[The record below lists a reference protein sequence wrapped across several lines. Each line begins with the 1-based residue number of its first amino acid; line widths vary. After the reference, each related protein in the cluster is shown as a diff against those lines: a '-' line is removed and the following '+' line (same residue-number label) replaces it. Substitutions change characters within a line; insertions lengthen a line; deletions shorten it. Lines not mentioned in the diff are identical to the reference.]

1 MQWPLASKPIH
12 PAKIP
17 FYNLHYLYAG
27 TTPTDP
33 TMVWGTDVDTE
44 ALEEHVKRL
53 NRTSS
58 TMVSGAHVLLQAVG
72 RAIARHPQLNR
83 RVVGHRIYPFRD
95 VNIRMMTYNKREEEV
110 DVVLI
115 KNADRVG
122 LERIAQL
129 MWKRQC
135 KAIRG
140 TSMDE
145 LDKQALRRWPNCLLR
160 WAMRGYF
167 WLDRNFRL
175 PKTGK
180 IDRVSGAPVLV
191 NYLGFAGAPSMRTYK
206 PSNHPDE
213 SSHLS
218 VTMGRTESR
227 PVVREGAVVARK
239 VAPLFVRADHRIAD
253 AYLLAQFVGALTGF
267 LAAPA
272 TMEPGETSEDRGD
285 TSARAA

>member
-1 MQWPLASKPIH
+1 LASKPID

-44 ALEEHVKRL
+44 ALEAHVKRM

-83 RVVGHRIYPFRD
+83 RVVSHRIFAFRD
-95 VNIRMMTYNKREEEV
+95 VSIRMMTYNKREGEV
-110 DVVLI
+110 DVALI
-115 KNADRVG
+115 KGADRIG

-145 LDKQALRRWPNCLLR
+145 LDKQALRRWPNFLLR
-160 WAMRGYF
+160 RAMRWYF
-167 WLDRNFRL
+167 WVDRNFRL

-180 IDRVSGAPVLV
+180 IDRISGAPVLV
-191 NYLGFAGAPSMRTYK
+191 NYLGFPGAPPMRAYK

-218 VTMGRTESR
+218 VTMGRTEPR
-227 PVVREGAVVARK
+227 PVVRNGGVAVRNM
-239 VAPLFVRADHRIAD
+239 APLFVRADHRIAD
-253 AYLLAQFVGALTGF
+253 AYLLAQFVATLAGF
-267 LAAPA
+267 LAAPQ
-272 TMEPGETSEDRGD
+272 TMEPGAEVEEGEDP
-285 TSARAA
+285 SARAA

>member
-1 MQWPLASKPIH
+1 MQWPLASKPID

-44 ALEEHVKRL
+44 ALEEHIRRL
-53 NRTSS
+53 NETSS
-58 TMVSGAHVLLQAVG
+58 TFVSGAHVLLQAVG

-83 RVVGHRIYPFRD
+83 RVVGRRIFAFRE
-95 VNIRMMTYNKREEEV
+95 VNIRMMTYNKRAEEV

-122 LERIAQL
+122 LERIAQV

-145 LDKQALRRWPNCLLR
+145 LDKQALRRWPNFLLR
-160 WAMRGYF
+160 WAVWAYF
-167 WLDRNFRL
+167 GIDRNFRL

-191 NYLGFAGAPSMRTYK
+191 NYLGFPGAPPMRTYK

-227 PVVREGAVVARK
+227 PVVREGAVVARP

-253 AYLLAQFVGALTGF
+253 AYLLAQFVSTLARF

-272 TMEPGETSEDRGD
+272 SMEPGATREDRED
-285 TSARAA
+285 ISARAA